1 MLTIDIIKQKV
12 APLAEK
18 YNIIKVDL
26 FGSYAEGCATE
37 KSDTDLLVQFAVDI
51 PSIFAVMGFRE
62 ELKNQ
67 LHVSVD
73 VLTVPL
79 VRPEKLTIERTINIY
94 ERAR

>member
-1 MLTIDIIKQKV
+1 MLTIDTIKKKV
-12 APLAEK
+12 EPLAEK

-26 FGSYAEGCATE
+26 FGSYADGRATE
-37 KSDTDLLVQFAVDI
+37 KSDTDFLVQVAVDI

-67 LHVSVD
+67 LAVPVD

-79 VRPEKLTIERTINIY
+79 VHPERLKIERTINIY
-94 ERAR
+94 ERPR